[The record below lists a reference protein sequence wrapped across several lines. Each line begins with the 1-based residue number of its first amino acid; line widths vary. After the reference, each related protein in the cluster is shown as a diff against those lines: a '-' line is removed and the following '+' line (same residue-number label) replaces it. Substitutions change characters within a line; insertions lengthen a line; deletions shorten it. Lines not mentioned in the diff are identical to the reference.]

1 MNTLWLNWPGST
13 KEAKLLREVFAMRK
27 LRTDCPRKSFFM
39 EAMCKL
45 VVVQHRL
52 PPMTKYQDLLESL
65 MKNNKVTDHVINDLG
80 ENVDK
85 TVLKTDLRVVK
96 KEIWQNQSWKV

>member
-1 MNTLWLNWPGST
+1 
-13 KEAKLLREVFAMRK
+13 
-27 LRTDCPRKSFFM
+27 M

-52 PPMTKYQDLLESL
+52 SPMTKYQDLLESL
-65 MKNNKVTDHVINDLG
+65 MKNNKVTDHVINVIIDDLG

-96 KEIWQNQSWKV
+96 KEI

>member
-1 MNTLWLNWPGST
+1 MINI
-13 KEAKLLREVFAMRK
+13 KVVH
-27 LRTDCPRKSFFM
+27 DCQRKSFFM
-39 EAMCKL
+39 EAMCEL

-52 PPMTKYQDLLESL
+52 PPMTKYQYLLESL
-65 MKNNKVTDHVINDLG
+65 MTNNKVTDHVINDLD

-85 TVLKTDLRVVK
+85 TVLKTDIRVVK

>member
-1 MNTLWLNWPGST
+1 
-13 KEAKLLREVFAMRK
+13 
-27 LRTDCPRKSFFM
+27 M

-96 KEIWQNQSWKV
+96 KEI